1 MKKIFP
7 HLVSVAFALF
17 MAGVFA
23 LVVSLTYSA
32 LGRMFPD
39 EPFTQLAGVSLFDF
53 AALVWFGVFVYKSD
67 STGQYTAAAFGF
79 LFGLAGAIGM
89 IAIESAIN
97 AGMVTPEEMSKYLV
111 YVFVGVSIAHMVL
124 IYAHHA
130 GAAEVNAKI
139 SLGIEKAKIND
150 EGMKQAEQILMS
162 NQTALGQT
170 IANKLVSEVL
180 HDLNIS
186 PSKQVIDIPALPVQ
200 EEAPQESFFGM
211 IQNKVKNLWNS
222 ESGGRRFNANVNI
235 AGLNTEPQSNIP
247 NTAQANAEQPPAG
260 KENV

>member
-7 HLVSVAFALF
+7 HLVSVAFAVF
-17 MAGVFA
+17 MLGVFGM
-23 LVVSLTYSA
+23 VVSLTYSA
-32 LGRMFPD
+32 LGRMFPNQ
-39 EPFTQLAGVSLFDF
+39 PLTQLMGVSLFDF

-97 AGMVTPEEMSKYLV
+97 AGMVTAAEMSSYLV
-111 YVFVGVSIAHMVL
+111 YVFVGVSIAHMIL

-130 GAAEVNAKI
+130 GASEVNARI

-170 IANKLVSEVL
+170 IANKLVAEVL
-180 HDLNIS
+180 HDLNIT
-186 PSKQVIDIPALPVQ
+186 PSKTVIDLPALPVQ
-200 EEAPQESFFGM
+200 EEVPQESFFGR
-211 IQNKVKNLWNS
+211 IQNFIKNNS
-222 ESGGRRFNANVNI
+222 ASGGRKFNADVHI
-235 AGLNTEPQSNIP
+235 AGLNTSHPSNTP
-247 NTAQANAEQPPAG
+247 NTAQANAEPPQA
-260 KENV
+260 ENGEV